1 MKKSIRHKG
10 AKIRMCSACGLRAR
24 KDERDYIRIVLPK
37 DGTVMIDREG
47 TASGRGAYVCRSAEC
62 VRKLCKSR
70 RLSHLLRGHVPETL
84 YEELRREVG
93 IDGR

>member
-10 AKIRMCSACGLRAR
+10 AKIRMCAACGLRAR
-24 KDERDYIRIVLPK
+24 KDETEYIRIVQPK
-37 DGTVMIDREG
+37 ENAPFIDRQG
-47 TASGRGAYVCRSAEC
+47 TACGRGAYVCRNQDC

-70 RLSHLLRGHVPETL
+70 RLSHLLRNPIPDEF

-93 IDGR
+93 LDG